1 METTPRVVFPLRNA
15 ASRAVFRSILAHG
28 PSSRGDVSQR
38 TGLSPA
44 SVTKS
49 VRPLIAAGF
58 LVEGDA
64 PLGSVGR
71 PVRDLRVRPDAAWF
85 AGVKVTGSEVVG
97 ALTNLSGAAFAT
109 SRTALRSTQV
119 PSVVQ
124 TVAETVRKLGRTPN
138 GRDVDV
144 VCVAVSGDV
153 ERDAGLVR
161 FSPFLGWHDVRLA
174 ELVQECLATPTVVE
188 NDVRALT
195 LAESTTGAGAGAS
208 VLVVVTIG
216 AGIGCGIVV
225 DGQVL
230 PGAHG
235 VVGELGHI
243 PVGDFAT
250 DCYCGGR
257 GCVEAVAADPAIVQ
271 RVSQATGVQLSTL
284 SEAAALAR
292 AGGAAAEVFAEAGAA
307 IGRALATVA
316 NLVGPDRIVVSGEG
330 LAVYDL
336 FAQNVRAVF
345 ADQAY
350 GSATRCEVVLQP
362 HTFEDWALGAAAVA
376 RDVFLVG
383 RPDAGAAST
392 PPRSR
397 SELRAGGVEPLQL

>member
-1 METTPRVVFPLRNA
+1 MEMAPRAVFPLRGA

-28 PSSRGDVSQR
+28 PSSRGDVSLR
-38 TGLSPA
+38 TGLSAA

-64 PLGSVGR
+64 SLGGVGR

-97 ALTNLSGAAFAT
+97 ALTNLSGTTVAT
-109 SRTALRSTQV
+109 GRTELRSAQV
-119 PSVVQ
+119 PAVVDAIG
-124 TVAETVRKLGRTPN
+124 TTVRELGRTRP
-138 GRDVDV
+138 GRDVDA
-144 VCVAVSGDV
+144 VCVAVAGDV
-153 ERDAGLVR
+153 ERATGLVR

-174 ELVQECLATPTVVE
+174 EAVHQRLGTTTVVE

-195 LAESTTGAGAGAS
+195 LAESTTGAGVGAS

-216 AGIGCGIVV
+216 TGIGCGIVI

-230 PGAHG
+230 SGAHG

-257 GCVEAVAADPAIVQ
+257 GCVEAVAADPAILR
-271 RVSQATGVQLSTL
+271 RVSEVTGAQLATLD
-284 SEAAALAR
+284 EAAALAR
-292 AGGAAAEVFAEAGAA
+292 EGGAAAEVFADAGAA
-307 IGRALATVA
+307 LGRAIATVA

-330 LAVYDL
+330 LAAYDL
-336 FAQNVRAVF
+336 FAQNIRTVF
-345 ADQAY
+345 AEQAY
-350 GSATRCEVVLQP
+350 GSATRCDVVLQP

-376 RDVFLVG
+376 RDAFLVG
-383 RPDAGAAST
+383 SRPEPST
-392 PPRSR
+392 AVSR
-397 SELRAGGVEPLQL
+397 AEGLSLS